1 MTSTGSADRDPAL
14 ERHLARVATRI
25 LSGRSAVQSMAPVA
39 PGVWRL
45 QLDDGG
51 MVIAKHHPFAWAAA
65 GTPRDPV
72 AVEEKVLG
80 LLHRAGCPV
89 PAFLGADPEAQVVFL
104 EDLGRETLDD
114 WLQENPRADRA
125 PYARAAL
132 TGAIIIEKVLVTHT
146 DELEEQVAIG
156 AGRVDLEAAWQSAVT
171 QARGGLALLLE
182 SAPKRRQTAEDL
194 LAAVG
199 DDLIE
204 RAPTL
209 GSVDYNARN
218 VVLDRDRGALGF
230 IEFSAIGWD
239 WPERRLVQY
248 TTGLGAHRPA
258 GRLAPLLD
266 RASAA
271 GFGEADADLRA
282 LDGHRA
288 VFLLNAAGMLAQAL
302 TGQGDR
308 SALLAAWTD
317 PNRRI
322 RELLTEL
329 ARPWAPDSWSGE
341 LGRCFQGVC
350 APRCEET
357 R

>member
-1 MTSTGSADRDPAL
+1 VTSAGSADRHLAL
-14 ERHLARVATRI
+14 EQHLVQVATRI
-25 LSGRSAVQSMAPVA
+25 LTDRSAVRSVTPVA
-39 PGVWRL
+39 PEVWRL

-51 MVIAKHHPFAWAAA
+51 AVIAKHHPFAWAAA
-65 GTPRDPV
+65 GTPRDPLV
-72 AVEEKVLG
+72 VEETVLG

-89 PAFLGADPEAQVVFL
+89 PAFLGSDPETQVVFL
-104 EDLGRETLDD
+104 EDLGKETLDD
-114 WLQENPRADRA
+114 WLQENPCADRA
-125 PYARAAL
+125 PYARAAV
-132 TGAIIIEKVLVTHT
+132 TGVRIIEEALAPHAT
-146 DELEEQVAIG
+146 ELEEQVAIG
-156 AGRVDLEAAWQSAVT
+156 AGRFDLEVAWRSAVPR
-171 QARGGLALLLE
+171 ARVGLAFLLE
-182 SAPKRRQTAEDL
+182 HAPERRQAAEDL

-218 VVLDRDRGALGF
+218 VILDHDRGALGF

-248 TTGLGAHRPA
+248 TTSLGAHRPA
-258 GRLAPLLD
+258 GCFAPLLD

-282 LDGHRA
+282 LDGHRT
-288 VFLLNAAGMLAQAL
+288 VFLLNAAGLLAQAL
-302 TGQGDR
+302 AGQADR
-308 SALLAAWTD
+308 STLLAAWTD

-322 RELLTEL
+322 RELLAEL
-329 ARPWAPDSWSGE
+329 VQPWAPDSWSGE
-341 LGRCFQGVC
+341 LGRCFQGVL
-350 APRCEET
+350 APRCEEM

>member
-1 MTSTGSADRDPAL
+1 MTSAGAADRDPAL
-14 ERHLARVATRI
+14 ERHLVRVAARI
-25 LSGRSAVQSMAPVA
+25 LSSRSAVRSMTPVA

-45 QLDDGG
+45 RLDDGG
-51 MVIAKHHPFAWAAA
+51 TVIAKHHPFAWAAA
-65 GTPRDPV
+65 GTPRDPG
-72 AVEEKVLG
+72 AVEAKVLG

-89 PAFLGADPEAQVVFL
+89 PAFLGSDSEAQVVFL
-104 EDLGRETLDD
+104 EDLGSETLDD
-114 WLQENPRADRA
+114 WLQENPCVDRA

-146 DELEEQVAIG
+146 DEFEEQVAIG
-156 AGRVDLEAAWQSAVT
+156 AGRVDLEAAWQSAV
-171 QARGGLALLLE
+171 ARARVGLAFLLE
-182 SAPKRRQTAEDL
+182 SAPKRRQAAEDL

-218 VVLDRDRGALGF
+218 VILDRDRGALGF

-248 TTGLGAHRPA
+248 TTSLGAHRQD
-258 GRLAPLLD
+258 GRFAPLLD

-271 GFGEADADLRA
+271 GFGEADVDLRA
-282 LDGHRA
+282 LDGHR
-288 VFLLNAAGMLAQAL
+288 VIFLLNAAGLLAQAL
-302 TGQGDR
+302 TGQADR
-308 SALLAAWTD
+308 AVLLAAWTD

-329 ARPWAPDSWSGE
+329 ARPWTSDSRSGE
-341 LGRCFQGVC
+341 LGRYFQGVC
-350 APRCEET
+350 VPRCEET